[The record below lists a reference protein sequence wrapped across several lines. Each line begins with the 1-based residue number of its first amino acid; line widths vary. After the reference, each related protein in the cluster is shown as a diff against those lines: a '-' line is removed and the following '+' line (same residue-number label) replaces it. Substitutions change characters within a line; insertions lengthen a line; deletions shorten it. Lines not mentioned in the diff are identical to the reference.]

1 MDFNLLI
8 DWIKENSWL
17 LGSGG
22 VVGLV
27 VLLKSFF
34 CKPVNT
40 SQSIKSGENS
50 INIQASKDINFVGS
64 NNVRKTENTN
74 GK

>member
-1 MDFNLLI
+1 MDFYLLL
-8 DWIKENSWL
+8 DWIKENSWF

-27 VLLKSFF
+27 VLLKSFWG
-34 CKPVNT
+34 KLANT

-50 INIQASKDINFVGS
+50 INIQASNDINFVEI
-64 NNVRKTENTN
+64 NNVRKTKNRN
-74 GK
+74 GR